1 MSKSTKYLL
10 VGFVAFLGI
19 SVLATTSLPFTFQA
33 GQPIKADEVNA
44 NFQTL
49 ADGLNIL
56 EGTVTTKQAA
66 ITTTP
71 CGAGQFVQG
80 VGVDGTLACAIDQIG
95 SAGSSG
101 VSSLNGKTGSLAI
114 EGGDGV
120 TVETSDDG
128 KVTISAGVSAG
139 GTLEA
144 QAVIALPSSGTI
156 NSPNPAF
163 SITNNGGIAL
173 SGSSPTGIGV
183 YAFSGNTGYGVSAY
197 SEKNYGVLSTTNTGL
212 AGVYG
217 VGKASGGT
225 GVRGT
230 NNGGPGSSGVWGDSA
245 LGSGVR
251 GGTTSGTGVLGNSN
265 TGYGVRGLVSQAGTG
280 VYGENSSTTT
290 AGAGVQ
296 GRANYVNSVGVNGLS
311 NNGIGVSGSSNTNK
325 GVVGTILST
334 SAGVNS
340 VAVEGVNNS
349 AAGYGVR
356 GKGAVGV
363 YGETVNPDGSG
374 VEGVTKSTSNS
385 AGVYGHSDTTGVG
398 VWGRNRSQGGV
409 AMRADGNAKQ
419 ELGFG
424 GFAKAMVIVDTARP
438 AGQQIVRCYNSQ
450 ASGAAM
456 NTTPCGFSLQSAT
469 GQWRVIFG
477 FDVTKTFA
485 AATLLDR
492 GDLCIDSLCIPFLS
506 GVTYESDSV
515 VVKTRGTDN
524 KNNYREPDGFTLILY

>member
-1 MSKSTKYLL
+1 MENSMSKSTKYLL

-71 CGAGQFVQG
+71 CGDGQFVQSIG
-80 VGVDGTLACAIDQIG
+80 ADGTLACAIDQIG

-120 TVETSDDG
+120 TVETSEDG

-197 SEKNYGVLSTTNTGL
+197 SEKNYGVLATTNTGL

-217 VGKASGGT
+217 VGKANGGT

-230 NNGGPGSSGVWGDSA
+230 NNAGPGSSGVWGDSA

-280 VYGENSSTTT
+280 VYGENTSNS

-311 NNGIGVSGSSNTNK
+311 NNGTGVSGSSNTNK

-334 SAGVNS
+334 SAGPTS
-340 VAVEGVNNS
+340 VAVEGVNNGTT
-349 AAGYGVR
+349 GYGVR
-356 GKGAVGV
+356 GEHKGNGYGV
-363 YGETVNPDGSG
+363 YGTAPQVG
-374 VEGVTKSTSNS
+374 VGGESANVGVKGIAPIAMQAVGNAVQTSNS
-385 AGVYGHSDTTGVG
+385 
-398 VWGRNRSQGGV
+398 GGW
-409 AMRADGNAKQ
+409 
-419 ELGFG
+419 
-424 GFAKAMVIVDTARP
+424 AKAMVVLNSDSTIA
-438 AGQQIVRCYNSQ
+438 RCYNGVTGSS
-450 ASGAAM
+450 SGS
-456 NTTPCGFSLQSAT
+456 CGFTSSRIADGYYT
-469 GQWRVIFG
+469 INFG
-477 FDVTKTFA
+477 FDISTRFYSA
-485 AATLLDR
+485 NCLAT
-492 GDLCIDSLCIPFLS
+492 GFLCDAYIIKHNGTQMEVDIRKRAS
-506 GVTYESDSV
+506 GVSLNEESSIIV
-515 VVKTRGTDN
+515 
-524 KNNYREPDGFTLILY
+524 F